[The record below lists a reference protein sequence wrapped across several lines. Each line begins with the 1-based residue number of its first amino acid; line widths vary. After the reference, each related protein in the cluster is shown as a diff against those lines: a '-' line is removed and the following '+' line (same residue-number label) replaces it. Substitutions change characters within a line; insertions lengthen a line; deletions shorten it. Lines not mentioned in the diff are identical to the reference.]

1 MSEEIKNN
9 VEQAATTATES
20 APVKETNTT
29 APYKVYGSED
39 EFKKDF
45 QSVAS
50 KAKYEVLKELNVK
63 SLDEVKSKIIE
74 LEAAKNE
81 LVEASKI
88 KSEYEQ
94 VKLQKQQVEENLL
107 LTQLG
112 VVPELK
118 DDFLVLAKAKVT
130 PELPLAEAAKTVI
143 EKYKY
148 FKGESTITDAA
159 VKIGLEKKANGKAEL
174 ENELAEKIRKSFGL
188 PSTTQKK
195 EGK

>member
-1 MSEEIKNN
+1 MSEEIKTN
-9 VEQAATTATES
+9 VEQAATTAPES
-20 APVKETNTT
+20 APNSSTS
-29 APYKVYGSED
+29 APFKVYNSED
-39 EFKKDF
+39 DFKKDI
-45 QSVAS
+45 QSAAS

-74 LEAAKNE
+74 LEAAKTE
-81 LVEASKI
+81 LVEATKI

-94 VKLQKQQVEENLL
+94 VKLQKQQVEESLL

-130 PELPLAEAAKTVI
+130 TELPLPEAAKSVI

-148 FKGESTITDAA
+148 FKGDSVITDAA
-159 VKIGLEKKANGKAEL
+159 VKIGLEKKANGKVEL
-174 ENELAEKIRKSFGL
+174 ENELAEKFRKSFGL
-188 PSTTQKK
+188 PSTKTTK